1 MSQEF
6 NVNAEQKP
14 VLPSTN
20 TRQILYNTPCYY
32 FFNARGGCTR
42 PDCHFM
48 HDECET
54 PTYDSRV
61 SPGKLVDAKLYVR
74 NIPPLMKRQD
84 IANIVEPCGYVKRIV
99 LLPSKHLS
107 GRMAA
112 IIHMTSEAQADIA
125 VKALNAHI
133 DYTGEKLMAEKQAV
147 IPVSTKDL
155 TPPSPIIPPAKSPVT
170 VMTCIPCIPPH
181 ENVWE
186 VIADYD
192 DDKSVDEDDEADSD
206 EEMTSTYSA
215 KDFCLEKCNMPYL
228 VAHANIRTPD
238 RGVWNDELRVTAM
251 IENIAF

>member
-1 MSQEF
+1 MHR
-6 NVNAEQKP
+6 NASDSNEGAIHVYHWNNEAWEPLGERLFGDQTTTDTDNLGLSVSLSLDGTIVAGSAIWNP
-14 VLPSTN
+14 DRGTGRISGYMRVYDWQSGAWTPFGDD
-20 TRQILYNTPCYY
+20 ILGE
-32 FFNARGGCTR
+32 AALDG
-42 PDCHFM
+42 
-48 HDECET
+48 
-54 PTYDSRV
+54 
-61 SPGKLVDAKLYVR
+61 
-74 NIPPLMKRQD
+74 
-84 IANIVEPCGYVKRIV
+84 EPR
-99 LLPSKHLS
+99 
-107 GRMAA
+107 
-112 IIHMTSEAQADIA
+112 TSEAQADIA

-155 TPPSPIIPPAKSPVT
+155 TPPSPIISPAKSPVT
-170 VMTCIPCIPPH
+170 VMTCIPCIPAH